1 MPSDTYTHKVPS
13 PAFALILEYHPSHF
27 YISFH
32 LLNFMPAPET
42 RRKLKKKLIR
52 GTGGRIYY
60 NFLTKQNILKTR
72 QMLQQD
78 FCPVQ
83 SSRRLFLCI
92 HINSSSHETW
102 KNQTKKRKFESF
114 DRQISQL
121 HGHCVEIWQ
130 RKSAGIYKYSV
141 LLCVFIVY
149 AYTQLRG
156 AVVSSC
162 VDRVCVWY
170 TRREKQRD
178 CPMFSFSQTL
188 STERNGL

>member
-1 MPSDTYTHKVPS
+1 
-13 PAFALILEYHPSHF
+13 
-27 YISFH
+27 
-32 LLNFMPAPET
+32 
-42 RRKLKKKLIR
+42 
-52 GTGGRIYY
+52 
-60 NFLTKQNILKTR
+60 
-72 QMLQQD
+72 MLQQD

-141 LLCVFIVY
+141 LLCVYCVCI
-149 AYTQLRG
+149 YTQLSG

-170 TRREKQRD
+170 IREERSKGTAPCFHSVRLCLPNGTVYKRSRSLKTSLFLCVCVCSSPSSCVCLYVCIFTKQ
-178 CPMFSFSQTL
+178 
-188 STERNGL
+188 